1 MGYKII
7 FEKEKTIQKELI
19 LNIIIFLLMN
29 IILLKRK
36 KLNECELDKEIS
48 KIENDWITNFRDKKW
63 CKNKS
68 K

>member
-1 MGYKII
+1 
-7 FEKEKTIQKELI
+7 
-19 LNIIIFLLMN
+19 MN
-29 IILLKRK
+29 TILLKRK

-48 KIENDWITNFRDKKW
+48 KIKNDWITNFRDKKW